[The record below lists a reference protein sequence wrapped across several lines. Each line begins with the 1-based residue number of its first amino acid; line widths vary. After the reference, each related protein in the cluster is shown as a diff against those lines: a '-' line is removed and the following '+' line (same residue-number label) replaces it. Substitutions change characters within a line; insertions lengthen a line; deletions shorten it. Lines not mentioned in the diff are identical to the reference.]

1 MIVNIRKIFKRPR
14 RTDTLAYELVDG
26 IVDAVRSVDR
36 EADALRSLLD
46 GRGDRLGDVQ
56 RTLIKAELSLLS
68 SRRDVLTLR
77 FKDLGGKVVPTVD
90 VVEYESDDERRKV
103 EGD

>member
-26 IVDAVRSVDR
+26 IVDAVRATER
-36 EADALRSLLD
+36 ETDALQSLLD

-56 RTLIKAELSLLS
+56 RTLIRAELSLLS
-68 SRRDVLTLR
+68 SRRDVLMLR
-77 FKDLGGKVVPTVD
+77 FKDLGGKLEPTID
-90 VVEYESDDERRKV
+90 VVQYESDDERRKV